1 MQKLKEPEKY
11 IREVTEWASSCNAI
25 LALALV
31 GSHARNKARSDS
43 DIDFVLICED
53 MSHLLDNLAWIEQF
67 GKVKSHMLEDWGV
80 VTSVRVV
87 YINGQE
93 VEFGIAPRSWAD
105 IPIDEGTYG
114 VVADGMMILDDK
126 RGILKKLRDAITNMK
141 TV

>member
-1 MQKLKEPEKY
+1 MQKSKEPEKY

>member
-1 MQKLKEPEKY
+1 MQKSKEPEKY

-87 YINGQE
+87 YINGQV